1 MFRTLSPFTCIA
13 VTLVVLLTLTLG
25 IGCGGA
31 APDLVRPA
39 APEITTVR
47 IAAAADLRFAL
58 PELLAEFERDNPA
71 VRCVATFGASGTLF
85 AQLQN
90 GAPQDL
96 FLSADLEYPERLIE
110 LDLADRESLFR
121 YAVGHLVVWVPNGSD
136 LDLEHLGLGAL
147 RAPSVR
153 KIAIANPQHAPY
165 GRAARAALD
174 SAGLLDEV
182 NERLVLAENVAQAGQ
197 FVESGAA
204 EIGLISRSLALAPR
218 MRERGRFWVVPEDAY
233 PPLIQWGV
241 ILKGTPHGEAARRV
255 RAFLRSE
262 RGQAR
267 FAQFGFGT
275 PES

>member
-1 MFRTLSPFTCIA
+1 MFRTLSPFTCSA
-13 VTLVVLLTLTLG
+13 VALIVLLILTLG
-25 IGCGGA
+25 TGCGGA
-31 APDLVRPA
+31 SPEVVRPA

-58 PELLAEFERDNPA
+58 PELLAEFERDNPD

-96 FLSADLEYPERLIE
+96 FLSADLQYPERLIE
-110 LDLADRESLFR
+110 LNLADPDSLFR
-121 YAVGHLVVWVPNGSD
+121 YAVGHLVIWVPNESD
-136 LDLEHLGLGAL
+136 LDLEHLGLGAV
-147 RAPSVR
+147 RVPSIRRV
-153 KIAIANPQHAPY
+153 AIANPQHAPY

-218 MRERGRFWVVPEDAY
+218 MRERGRFWVVPEVAY
-233 PPLIQWGV
+233 PPLIQGGV
-241 ILKGTPHGEAARRV
+241 ILRATPHGQAARRI
-255 RAFLRSE
+255 RAFISSG
-262 RGQAR
+262 RGQALL
-267 FAQFGFGT
+267 AQFGFGN